1 MSLQALVFCADE
13 KVVRVLRR
21 VLSELEIG
29 MEQCTDAESAIH
41 KLTRRRFEAV
51 IVDCADQRTASR
63 VLRSARTAPCNK
75 RAVAVA
81 IVSGQTG
88 LGGAFDLGAHFVLYQ
103 PLSPERAKT
112 SFRAVRALMKRER
125 RRNARIPIETPVT
138 VQVNDGAGQLRAVTT
153 DLGEGGMAIQLAHR
167 PKNLGAVTIH
177 FSLPGT
183 TDNIECS
190 GQVAWENP
198 GRQVGL
204 RFVDLAPE
212 MSDRLKAW
220 LESRGPE
227 FEEDDPPA
235 PCKLTDLSLGG
246 CYLETG
252 SPFPVHTRIILSMH
266 VAGAQFRTGGKV
278 LVMHP
283 DLGMGVEFTQTTE
296 QQRGHLEK
304 FIHVL
309 TNSKGVLPEL
319 MVEPEGLDNHE
330 SPTEPETHKAQGGPE
345 DPLLELFRRRAELTH
360 ETFQAE
366 LRKQRGPSPRA
377 AAQKASL

>member
-29 MEQCTDAESAIH
+29 MELCGDAESAIH

-63 VLRSARTAPCNK
+63 VLRSARSAPVNK

-81 IVSGQTG
+81 ILSGQTG
-88 LGGAFDLGAHFVLYQ
+88 VANGGDLGAHFVLHQ

-125 RRNARIPIETPVT
+125 RRNARIPVEAPVT
-138 VQVNDGAGQLRAVTT
+138 LQVNDGAGQLRAVTT
-153 DLGEGGMAIQLAHR
+153 DLGEGGMAIQIAHR
-167 PKNLGAVTIH
+167 PKNLGSVTVQ
-177 FSLPGT
+177 FSLPGSEDT
-183 TDNIECS
+183 IECKA
-190 GQVAWENP
+190 QVAWENP

-212 MSDRLKAW
+212 VRDRLNAW
-220 LESRGPE
+220 LESRAPE
-227 FEEDDPPA
+227 FDQDDPPS

-252 SPFPVHTRIILSMH
+252 SPFPLRTRIILSMQ
-266 VAGAQFRTGGKV
+266 VAGEPLRAEAVV
-278 LVMHP
+278 LVMHS
-283 DLGMGVEFTQTTE
+283 DVGMGVEFTQATD
-296 QQRGHLEK
+296 QQRSHVEK
-304 FIHVL
+304 FIYAL
-309 TNSKGVLPEL
+309 TNGNGVLPEIL
-319 MVEPEGLDNHE
+319 VEPEGLE
-330 SPTEPETHKAQGGPE
+330 TAEPVNAPSTRSGPE
-345 DPLLELFRRRAELTH
+345 DPLLELFRRRSELTP
-360 ETFQAE
+360 EAFQSE
-366 LRKQRGPSPRA
+366 LRKQRSPAPKA
-377 AAQKASL
+377 AAQKASV

>member
-29 MEQCTDAESAIH
+29 MELCGDAESAIH

-63 VLRSARTAPCNK
+63 VLRSARSAPVNK

-81 IVSGQTG
+81 ILSGQTG
-88 LGGAFDLGAHFVLYQ
+88 VANGGDLGAHFVLHQ

-125 RRNARIPIETPVT
+125 RRNARIPVEAPVT
-138 VQVNDGAGQLRAVTT
+138 LQVNDGAGQLRAVTT
-153 DLGEGGMAIQLAHR
+153 DLGEGGMAIQIAHR
-167 PKNLGAVTIH
+167 PKNLGPVTVQ
-177 FSLPGT
+177 FSLPGSEDT
-183 TDNIECS
+183 IECKA
-190 GQVAWENP
+190 QVAWENP

-212 MSDRLKAW
+212 VRDRLNAW
-220 LESRGPE
+220 LESRAPE
-227 FEEDDPPA
+227 FDQDDPPS

-252 SPFPVHTRIILSMH
+252 SPFPLRTRIILSMQ
-266 VAGAQFRTGGKV
+266 VAG
-278 LVMHP
+278 
-283 DLGMGVEFTQTTE
+283 
-296 QQRGHLEK
+296 
-304 FIHVL
+304 
-309 TNSKGVLPEL
+309 
-319 MVEPEGLDNHE
+319 
-330 SPTEPETHKAQGGPE
+330 
-345 DPLLELFRRRAELTH
+345 DPL
-360 ETFQAE
+360 
-366 LRKQRGPSPRA
+366 RA
-377 AAQKASL
+377 AAMTLP

>member
-29 MEQCTDAESAIH
+29 MELCGDAESAIH

-63 VLRSARTAPCNK
+63 VLRSARSAPVNK

-81 IVSGQTG
+81 ILSGQTG
-88 LGGAFDLGAHFVLYQ
+88 VANGGDLGAHFVLHQ

-125 RRNARIPIETPVT
+125 RRNARIPVEAPVT
-138 VQVNDGAGQLRAVTT
+138 LQVNDGAGQLRAVTT
-153 DLGEGGMAIQLAHR
+153 DLGEGGMAIQIAHR
-167 PKNLGAVTIH
+167 PKNLGSVTVQ
-177 FSLPGT
+177 FSLPGSEDT
-183 TDNIECS
+183 IECKA
-190 GQVAWENP
+190 QVAWENP

-212 MSDRLKAW
+212 VRDRLNAW
-220 LESRGPE
+220 LESRAPE
-227 FEEDDPPA
+227 FDQDDPPS

-252 SPFPVHTRIILSMH
+252 SPFPLRTRIILSMQ
-266 VAGAQFRTGGKV
+266 VAGEPLRAEAVV
-278 LVMHP
+278 LVMHS
-283 DLGMGVEFTQTTE
+283 DVGMGVEFTQATD
-296 QQRGHLEK
+296 QQRSHVEK
-304 FIHVL
+304 FIHAL
-309 TNSKGVLPEL
+309 TNGNGVLPEIL
-319 MVEPEGLDNHE
+319 VEPEGLE
-330 SPTEPETHKAQGGPE
+330 TAEPVNAPSTRSGPE
-345 DPLLELFRRRAELTH
+345 DPLLELFRRRSELTP
-360 ETFQAE
+360 EAFQSE
-366 LRKQRGPSPRA
+366 LRKQRSPAPKA
-377 AAQKASL
+377 AAQKASV